1 MKRELTDAYLRSVKP
16 RDKPFRVW
24 DTRQLAL
31 CARVQPTGSIS
42 FLVWYRSRGKLRWF
56 TVGRYGKIGV
66 RQARQIA
73 ATVLAKAQLGKD
85 PQARK
90 MRQREGDSLATVH
103 DAYLATIKDKN
114 KSWPQAD
121 KLMRTY
127 VLPTLGKRKV
137 KDITRADVWKLFD
150 SLSDRKSLAN
160 QVLAAASAR
169 FSWAVQRDLIAVNPC
184 QGIERNVTASATRF
198 LSNDEIRQ
206 IWPLLDDLG
215 LYQGT
220 MLKIVLLTGQRP
232 GEVCAMRHEHIKDH
246 HGRWWQMPGAK
257 TDTWPGTK
265 NGRDHEIFLT
275 EPVLELLRELE
286 PHKSPYI
293 FPSRAGYI
301 KIPVTQPIWTKAG
314 ISRFRPHDLRATCA
328 TQMDALGINRQ
339 HISLILN
346 HVEGGVTASYVR
358 HDQRDH
364 KRAALEAW
372 AKELLAI
379 LAGEG
384 ATDHKAD
391 VIALRA

>member
-1 MKRELTDAYLRSVKP
+1 MVPKGSQERRELTDAYLRSVKP

-31 CARVQPTGSIS
+31 CARVQPAGSIS
-42 FLVWYRSRGKLRWF
+42 FLVWYRHRSKLRWF
-56 TVGRYGKIGV
+56 TIGRYGKLGV
-66 RQARQIA
+66 AQARQIA
-73 ATVLAKAQLGKD
+73 RTVLAKVALGKD

-103 DAYLATIKDKN
+103 ETYLATIKDKN

-127 VLPTLGKRKV
+127 VLPTLGKRKI

-184 QGIERNVTASATRF
+184 QGIERHATASATRF
-198 LSNDEIRQ
+198 LSNDEIRT

-220 MLKIVLLTGQRP
+220 MLKLVLLTGQRP
-232 GEVCAMRHEHIKDH
+232 GEVCAMRHDHIKDN

-257 TDTWPGTK
+257 DDTWPGTK
-265 NGRDHEIFLT
+265 NGKDHEIYLT

-293 FPSRAGYI
+293 FPREPSRTGYI
-301 KIPVTQPIWTKAG
+301 AIPSTQPIWTSAG
-314 ISRFRPHDLRATCA
+314 IARFRPHDCA
-328 TQMDALGINRQ
+328 RPVQRRWMHWG
-339 HISLILN
+339 S
-346 HVEGGVTASYVR
+346 TASTF
-358 HDQRDH
+358 
-364 KRAALEAW
+364 L
-372 AKELLAI
+372 
-379 LAGEG
+379 
-384 ATDHKAD
+384 
-391 VIALRA
+391 